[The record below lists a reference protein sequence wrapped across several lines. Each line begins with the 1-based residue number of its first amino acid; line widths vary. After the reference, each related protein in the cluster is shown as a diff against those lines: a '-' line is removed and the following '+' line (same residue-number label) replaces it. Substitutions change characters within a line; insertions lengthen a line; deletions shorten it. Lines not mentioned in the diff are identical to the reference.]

1 MTQYR
6 CRNIIVTA
14 SCKEEAIKMFTV
26 LSAELSLVDK
36 LLNLRKELRKYFNI
50 GRGSLD
56 SVLQIKCNSEEGVA
70 QLEKL
75 ITEQGITSH
84 IKREYNVEPEFK
96 KDVSTLLFKCTPETA
111 IVRTDKVSLS
121 LSEFLYVSRNRE
133 SLERFITKYNFENVA
148 VTVGSNSVQGIIR
161 LCSFLARYKN
171 RLFVDF
177 KKV

>member
-1 MTQYR
+1 MTRYK
-6 CRNIIVTA
+6 CKNIIVTA
-14 SCKEEAIKMFTV
+14 SCKEQAIKMFTV

-56 SVLQIKCNSEEGVA
+56 SFLQIECNSEEGVS
-70 QLEKL
+70 QLERL
-75 ITEQGITSH
+75 ITEQGIISQ
-84 IKREYNVEPEFK
+84 IKREYSVEPEFK
-96 KDVSTLLFKCTPETA
+96 KEGSTLLFKCTPEID

-133 SLERFITKYNFENVA
+133 SLERFATKYNFENVA
-148 VTVGSNSVQGIIR
+148 VTVGSNSVQGIIK
-161 LCSFLARYKN
+161 LCSFLSKYKD
-171 RLFVDF
+171 RLYIDL